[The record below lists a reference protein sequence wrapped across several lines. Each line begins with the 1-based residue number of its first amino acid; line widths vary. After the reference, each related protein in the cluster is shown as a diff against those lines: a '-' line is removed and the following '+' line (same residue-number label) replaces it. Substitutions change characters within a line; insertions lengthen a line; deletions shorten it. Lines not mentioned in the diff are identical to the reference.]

1 MNTNDTTRH
10 CTTCGAELV
19 NGRCPK
25 CLLQLAM
32 PTGEA
37 ETMAAS
43 PKPEQNRNMGFP
55 QPGEQFGHYQIVRQ
69 LGAGGMGAVYE
80 AEDIENG
87 RRVALKV
94 LSHSLDSPEARKRF
108 FREGRMAASV
118 NHPNS
123 VYVFGTEEIAGTPCI
138 TMELVMGGTLQQRVS
153 ERGPLPVGEA
163 VDAILQAIAGLEAA
177 QQIGILHRD
186 IKPSNCFVDA
196 DGAVKIGDFG
206 LSLSTAVRTESN
218 LTVEGA
224 YLGTPAFSAP
234 EQLRGDE
241 LTVRSDIYA
250 VGVTLYYLLTG
261 KMPFESKHM
270 VQLLATVLE
279 KPAESPAKYRAEIP
293 KALCAAVLRC
303 LAKDPI
309 ARFKDYAELRVA
321 LMPFSSTAPTPAMVG
336 RRVLAGFVDFVAWI
350 LFSSVVGVVV
360 MLRSEGGLIAWS
372 RSPLQSVAGAASLLL
387 LILYYAVPEGLRG
400 ASLGKWI
407 CGLRVVGPD
416 RNAPGFVKA
425 FVRAGVYVAVP
436 LLPIWIWAWCD
447 PAKFT
452 DPTKSFQVIG
462 IAHSQWLVL
471 VLLFSTIRRRNGF
484 AAVHDLLTGTRVIS
498 KPVYQARPVVA
509 TAAVTPTVTETTPK
523 VGPYNVLETL
533 EKTDDGEWLLA
544 YDGRLL
550 RKVWLH
556 VVPAGTLPVEAK
568 YRALGRVGRLRWI
581 TGRRSEQENWDAYE
595 GVTGQPL
602 VSLLDKA
609 QPWKLVRYW
618 LLDLGT
624 EIAAAEK
631 DDTLPKTLG
640 LDRVWITGDG
650 RAKLLDFR
658 APGAPVSDG
667 PPPLNA
673 SAFLNEVARTA
684 AEPVPVH
691 ARKFL
696 DSMPGLPT
704 AQAMAEALKP
714 LLHKLAEVT
723 RARRAVLLAGCLAFP
738 VLIAGITAIS
748 MRMWYRWQHS
758 QPQVMELYQL
768 LNTRAAA
775 RMGFMPKS
783 VPKVEDRTFSIY
795 IASHYRAAITNAA
808 SWHSNLATMMIAG
821 ENRQFAE
828 KSLVDYPNPTT
839 NEVAEATEA
848 LKYYVPTAEAK
859 AIQESLQTA
868 AWAPLVVAGSILLMF
883 VCLPAMF
890 AALAFRGGLV
900 MLVCG
905 VAVVRKDG
913 QPASRGRIFW
923 RSIVAWSPV
932 WFAPIL
938 LGLLIPLQQMA
949 ARKDVPAPVAV
960 MEAPRPVSKT
970 EPAVTNVPPVAEST
984 TVATNAPAT
993 SPDKVAAD
1001 VTEGVSSVMYGCGSL
1016 VTLLVLGLVGWSLA
1030 MRDRSLQDRIAG
1042 TTLVPR

>member
-1 MNTNDTTRH
+1 MNTNDTSRH
-10 CTTCGAELV
+10 CTKCGAELV

-25 CLLQLAM
+25 CLLQMAM

-37 ETMAAS
+37 ETMAS
-43 PKPEQNRNMGFP
+43 PQKEARPTGFP

-94 LSHSLDSPEARKRF
+94 LSHSLDSPEARRRF

-153 ERGPLPVGEA
+153 ERGPLPIGEA

-234 EQLRGDE
+234 EQLRGEE

-261 KMPFESKHM
+261 KMPFEAKHM

-279 KPAESPAKYRAEIP
+279 KPAESPVKYRAGLP

-303 LAKDPI
+303 LSKDPS
-309 ARFKDYAELRVA
+309 ARFKDYAELRAA
-321 LMPFSSTAPTPAMVG
+321 LMPFASTAPTPATLG
-336 RRVLAGFVDFVAWI
+336 RRVLAGFVDFLTWI
-350 LFSSVVGVVV
+350 LFSSAIGTAV
-360 MLRSEGGLIAWS
+360 MMSSEGGLMSWS
-372 RSPLQSVAGAASLLL
+372 QAPLQHIAGAVSLLL

-407 CGLRVVGPD
+407 CGLRVVGSD
-416 RNAPGFVKA
+416 RNVPGFVKA
-425 FVRAGVYVAVP
+425 FARAGVYVAVP
-436 LLPIWIWAWCD
+436 QLLIWIWAWCD
-447 PAKFT
+447 PAKFS
-452 DPTKSFQVIG
+452 DPTKAWQLIG
-462 IAHSQWLVL
+462 IAYSQWIVL
-471 VLLFSTIRRRNGF
+471 ALLFSTMRQRNGF
-484 AAVHDLLTGTRVIS
+484 AAVHDLLTGTRVIN
-498 KPVYQARPVVA
+498 KPAYQARPVV
-509 TAAVTPTVTETTPK
+509 TTVEETPTVTEATPK
-523 VGPYNVLETL
+523 VGPYDVLKTL

-556 VVPAGTLPVEAK
+556 VVPAGTPPVEAK
-568 YRALGRVGRLRWI
+568 FRALGRVGRLRWI
-581 TGRRSEQENWDAYE
+581 TGRRSEQENWDAFE

-602 VSLLDKA
+602 VSLLDKP

-618 LLDLGT
+618 LLDLAT

-631 DDTLPKTLG
+631 DGTLPSVLA

-658 APGAPVSDG
+658 APGAPASSG

-673 SAFLNEVARTA
+673 NAFLNEVARAA

-704 AQAMAEALKP
+704 AQAVAETLKP

-723 RARRAVLLAGCLAFP
+723 RARRAVLLAGCIVFP
-738 VLIAGITAIS
+738 VLLAGIASFS
-748 MRMWYRWQHS
+748 MRIWNRWQHNH
-758 QPQVMELYQL
+758 PQVMEVYQL
-768 LNTRAAA
+768 LNNRLAQ

-783 VPKVEDRTFSIY
+783 VPKVEDRLFAIY
-795 IASHYRAAITNAA
+795 IASHYRAAITNTAI
-808 SWHSNLATMMIAG
+808 WHSNIASAMITG

-828 KSLVDYPNPTT
+828 KSLVDYPNPTS
-839 NEVAEATEA
+839 NEVAEAAET
-848 LKYYVPTAEAK
+848 LKHYIPNAELK
-859 AIQESLQTA
+859 AMQEQMRTA
-868 AWAPLVVAGSILLMF
+868 AWMPLVVAGSILLVF
-883 VCLPAMF
+883 VCWPAMF

-900 MLVCG
+900 MLICG

-913 QPASRGRIFW
+913 RPASRGRIFW

-932 WFAPIL
+932 WFGPIL
-938 LGLLIPLQQMA
+938 LGLLIPLQAMA
-949 ARKDVPAPVAV
+949 TRKNVPAPVAV
-960 MEAPRPVSKT
+960 MEAPRPVSEA
-970 EPAVTNVPPVAEST
+970 EPTVTNVPPVAEST
-984 TVATNAPAT
+984 TVATNAVSQSPSQAAT
-993 SPDKVAAD
+993 EFKESVA
-1001 VTEGVSSVMYGCGSL
+1001 SVMKVSGAL
-1016 VTLLVLGLVGWSLA
+1016 VALLVLGVVGWSLA
-1030 MRDRSLQDRIAG
+1030 LRDRSLQDRIAG